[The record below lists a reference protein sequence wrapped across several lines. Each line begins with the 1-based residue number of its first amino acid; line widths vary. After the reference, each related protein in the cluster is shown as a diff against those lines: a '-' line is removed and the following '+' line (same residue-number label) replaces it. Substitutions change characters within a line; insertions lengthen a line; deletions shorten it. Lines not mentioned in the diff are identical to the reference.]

1 MTIAAGDERLAM
13 KRGTIVVIAARGAY
27 TGKPRPALVVQSD
40 LFNSTHASITVCP
53 ITSECID
60 APLFR
65 VVLLPG
71 TSTGLRQTSQA
82 MIDKIVSV
90 PREAITQEIGKID
103 SDSLAQVDEALRRWL
118 RID

>member
-1 MTIAAGDERLAM
+1 M
-13 KRGTIVVIAARGAY
+13 KRGAVVVIAARGAC
-27 TGKPRPALVVQSD
+27 TSKPRPALVVQSD
-40 LFNSTHASITVCP
+40 LFNPTHASITVCP

-71 TSTGLRQTSQA
+71 TRTGLRQTSQA

-90 PREAITQEIGKID
+90 PREAIAQEIGVID
-103 SDSLAQVDEALRRWL
+103 ADTLAQVDEALRRWL
-118 RID
+118 GRG